1 MYEFQTHHELAP
13 HGWFQHHL
21 PWLGLFA
28 FVIALLRD
36 DDEPSRPVDGSDSFF
51 G

>member
-1 MYEFQTHHELAP
+1 MSEFQTHHEFAP
-13 HGWFQHHL
+13 HGWFHHHL

-36 DDEPSRPVDGSDSFF
+36 DDDSRPLNSSDSFL